1 MKLLMSNT
9 LLKILP
15 LIAAGILLSACA
27 SHEIV
32 ISSDEVASVA
42 KATQIKTSTTDQS
55 VTYIGP
61 EIFTVGA
68 DNTSEQFWLV
78 ATKNSHG
85 HVSYRAVGKLIYLN
99 GMREYQSAQIVN
111 GATVPFKSLNRMA
124 GPCGSMGCEFGEEV
138 SIELSE
144 EFLVQKKKTG
154 FEINVSSKKGVTN
167 TLFYSISYLTGYM
180 SVLGK

>member
-1 MKLLMSNT
+1 MPIA
-9 LLKILP
+9 LLKILS
-15 LIAAGILLSACA
+15 LIAAGILLFSCA

-61 EIFTVGA
+61 EIFTIG
-68 DNTSEQFWLV
+68 DNNTSEQFGLV
-78 ATKNSHG
+78 ATKNSYG
-85 HVSYRAVGKLIYLN
+85 HVTYRAFAKLIYLN
-99 GMREYQSAQIVN
+99 GMREYQSAQIVD
-111 GATVPFKSLNRMA
+111 GATVPLKSINRTP
-124 GPCGSMGCEFGEEV
+124 GPCNAMGCEFGEEI

-144 EFLVQKKKTG
+144 DFLIQKKNVG
-154 FEINVSSKKGVTN
+154 FKININSKKGITN
-167 TLFYSISYLTGYM
+167 TLFFSISYLTGYM

>member
-68 DNTSEQFWLV
+68 DNTSLQFWLV

-85 HVSYRAVGKLIYLN
+85 HVTYRAVGKLVYLN

-111 GATVPFKSLNRMA
+111 GATVPFKSINRMA

-144 EFLVQKKKTG
+144 DFLVQKKKTG